1 MEPNTKYFL
10 IATTETQLVISRDYD
25 SLEEAYDN
33 KEFLE
38 RSGYSVRLKVK
49 EM

>member
-1 MEPNTKYFL
+1 MLPNTKYYL
-10 IATTETQLVISRDYD
+10 VATMDTQLIISRHYD

-38 RSGYSVRLKVK
+38 RSGYHVRLKV
-49 EM
+49 EEV